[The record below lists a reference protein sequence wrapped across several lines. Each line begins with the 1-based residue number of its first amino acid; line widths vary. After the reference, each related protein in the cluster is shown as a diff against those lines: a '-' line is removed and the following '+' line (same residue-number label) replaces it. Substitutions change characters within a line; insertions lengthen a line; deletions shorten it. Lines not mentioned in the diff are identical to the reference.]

1 MRILYGVV
9 GEGMGHAIRS
19 RVVIEHLL
27 DRGHQVRVVVSGKA
41 HGFLKDRIDH
51 PGLSVEEIQ
60 GFSLAFDGGE
70 IDLLETVLTNLE
82 LAPRRLRKNL
92 EVYRKVAEEGFSPEV
107 VISDFESWAY
117 LYARNHRLPVISID
131 NMHVIDRCEHDEGIT
146 RGSFDFKVAKAAVKV
161 KVPGA
166 YHYLVTSFFYP
177 EVRKARTTL
186 VPPILRPEILAATR
200 EPGDHILVYQ
210 TGSAAEALLP
220 VLRTLPGTFRV
231 YGAAGEGTEG
241 NVTLCPF
248 AEQGFIDD
256 LRTARALIATA
267 GFSLMGEAVHLG
279 VPMLTV
285 PLEGQFE
292 QELNA
297 RYLARLGY
305 GSWTPALDA
314 DVLARFLDRI
324 DDHQAALD
332 GYERAGNEVTLGC
345 VDELIRSIDLDE
357 PRPDRLES
365 PARGKYWGT

>member
-27 DRGHQVRVVVSGKA
+27 DQGHSLRVVVSGKA
-41 HGFLKDRIDH
+41 HGFLSDRLAGKGD
-51 PGLSVEEIQ
+51 LSVEEIQ

-70 IDLLETVLTNLE
+70 IDLLETVITNIE

-92 EVYRKVAEEGFSPEV
+92 EVYRKVAEDGFTPDLV
-107 VISDFESWAY
+107 VSDFESWAY
-117 LYARNHRLPVISID
+117 LYARNHRLPVVSID
-131 NMHVIDRCEHDEGIT
+131 NMHVIDRCAHDESIT
-146 RGSFDFKVAKAAVKV
+146 RGTLDFQLAKAAVKV

-177 EVRKARTTL
+177 DVRKPRTTL
-186 VPPILRPEILAATR
+186 VPPILRPEILAAKR
-200 EPGDHILVYQ
+200 EPGDHIVVYQ
-210 TGSAAEALLP
+210 TGSAAKALLP
-220 VLRTLPGTFRV
+220 VLATLPGTYRV
-231 YGAAGEGTEG
+231 YGADEVGTRG

-248 AEQGFIDD
+248 SEAGFIDD
-256 LRTARALIATA
+256 LRSARALIATA

-305 GSWTPALDA
+305 GGWTPTLDGA
-314 DVLARFLDRI
+314 VLERFLGRI
-324 DDHQAALD
+324 DDHQQALD
-332 GYERAGNEVTLGC
+332 SYPRAGNEITLAC
-345 VDELIRSIDLDE
+345 VDELVRCIDLDE
-357 PRPDRLES
+357 PPPERLETV
-365 PARGKYWGT
+365 ARGSW

>member
-27 DRGHQVRVVVSGKA
+27 DAGHSVRVVVSGKA
-41 HGFLKDRIDH
+41 HGFLEDRLEGRDR
-51 PGLSVEEIQ
+51 LSVEEIQ

-92 EVYRKVAEEGFSPEV
+92 EVYRKVAEEGFAPEL

-117 LYARNHRLPVISID
+117 LYARNHRLPVVSID
-131 NMHVIDRCEHDEGIT
+131 NMHVIDRCEHDEAIT
-146 RGSFDFKVAKAAVKV
+146 RRSLDFKLARAAVKV

-166 YHYLVTSFFYP
+166 YHYLVTSFFFP
-177 EVRKARTTL
+177 DVRKPRTTL
-186 VPPILRPEILAATR
+186 IPPILRPEILAAQR
-200 EPGDHILVYQ
+200 EPGDHIVVYQ
-210 TGSAAEALLP
+210 TESAAKALLP
-220 VLRTLPGTFRV
+220 VLERLPGEFRV
-231 YGAAGEGTEG
+231 YGTGEEGQRG
-241 NVTLCPF
+241 NVTLCGF
-248 AEQGFIDD
+248 SETGFIDD
-256 LRTARALIATA
+256 MRTARAMVATS

-297 RYLARLGY
+297 RYLATLGY
-305 GSWTPALDA
+305 GSWTPTLDGDVLERFLGRIDEHQEALDTYP
-314 DVLARFLDRI
+314 RC
-324 DDHQAALD
+324 
-332 GYERAGNEVTLGC
+332 GNEITLAC
-345 VDELIRSIDLDE
+345 VDELVRYIDLDE
-357 PRPDRLES
+357 PRPERLETV
-365 PARGKYWGT
+365 ARGSW

>member
-1 MRILYGVV
+1 MKILYGVV

-27 DRGHQVRVVVSGKA
+27 DQGHSLRVVVSGRA
-41 HGFLKDRIDH
+41 HGFLEDRLE
-51 PGLSVEEIQ
+51 GRERLSVEEIQ

-92 EVYRKVAEEGFSPEV
+92 EVYRKVAEEGFAPDA

-117 LYARNHRLPVISID
+117 LYARNHRLPVLSID
-131 NMHVIDRCEHDEGIT
+131 NMHVIDRCEHDDAIT
-146 RGSFDFKVAKAAVKV
+146 RGSYDFQLAKAAVKV

-177 EVRKARTTL
+177 EVRKPRTTL
-186 VPPILRPEILAATR
+186 VPPILRPEILAAVR
-200 EPGDHILVYQ
+200 EPGEHIVVYQ
-210 TGSAAEALLP
+210 TGSAGKALLP
-220 VLRTLPGTFRV
+220 VLATLPGEFRV
-231 YGAAGEGTEG
+231 YGAGEEGSVG
-241 NVTLCPF
+241 NVRLCAF
-248 AEQGFIDD
+248 SERGFVDD
-256 LRTARALIATA
+256 LRTARALVATA

-305 GSWTPALDA
+305 GGWTPSLDG
-314 DVLARFLDRI
+314 DVLARFLGRTDE
-324 DDHQAALD
+324 HQHALA
-332 GYERAGNEVTLGC
+332 GYERAGNEITLAC
-345 VDELIRSIDLDE
+345 VDELVRCIDLDE
-357 PRPDRLES
+357 PRPDRLEAT
-365 PARGKYWGT
+365 ARGSWWG